1 VEHLDGRQSAHLDGI
16 DRHTAP
22 AAPAMLADSPDG
34 PVEVKDAVH
43 CGFAEDPPDG
53 PKDPIALVRPAL
65 TAIAPRHDTGP
76 DLRKVQPR
84 RREMTVR
91 IGINGFGRIGRDVLR
106 CVFDR
111 KDTDIE
117 VVAVNDITSAETLA
131 HLLKY
136 DSTYGTWQREVTA
149 GENEISVDDKTFT
162 VLKARDPR
170 EIPWAELGVD
180 IVLES
185 TGKFRTRET
194 AAGHLTGGA
203 RKVVISAPGKDV
215 DATIVLGVNTEHY
228 DPEAH
233 DIISNASCT
242 TNCVAP
248 MVEVLHRNFG
258 VERGLMTIGDPASCV
273 FDSSLTMADQRMAK
287 VFGWY
292 DNEWGYASRTV
303 DLIDL
308 IARNPA
314 SHYQAW
320 ALATE
325 LIEIRHSDFGNTH
338 LPIPGRNRL
347 PVCMSGTPCRCAP
360 AYPGHAFETAR

>member
-1 VEHLDGRQSAHLDGI
+1 
-16 DRHTAP
+16 
-22 AAPAMLADSPDG
+22 
-34 PVEVKDAVH
+34 
-43 CGFAEDPPDG
+43 
-53 PKDPIALVRPAL
+53 
-65 TAIAPRHDTGP
+65 
-76 DLRKVQPR
+76 
-84 RREMTVR
+84 MTVR

-106 CVFDR
+106 CVVDR

-149 GENEISVDDKTFT
+149 GENEISVDDKTFA

-170 EIPWAELGVD
+170 EIPWGELGVD

-194 AAGHLTGGA
+194 AAGHLAGGA
-203 RKVVISAPGKDV
+203 RKVVISAPGKGV

-228 DPEAH
+228 DPVTH
-233 DIISNASCT
+233 DVISNASCT

-258 VERGLMTIGDPASCV
+258 VERGLMTTIHSYTNDQTLIDSPHKDLRRARSAAVNIIPTTTGAARAVGLVIPALAGKLDGIAVRVPVEDGSLTDLAVELSEPVTAEQVNQAFKEASESYLKGIVRYTKAPVVSRDIIGDPASCV
-273 FDSSLTMADQRMAK
+273 FDSSLTMADQRIVK

-308 IARNPA
+308 IAKT
-314 SHYQAW
+314 
-320 ALATE
+320 L
-325 LIEIRHSDFGNTH
+325 
-338 LPIPGRNRL
+338 
-347 PVCMSGTPCRCAP
+347 
-360 AYPGHAFETAR
+360 